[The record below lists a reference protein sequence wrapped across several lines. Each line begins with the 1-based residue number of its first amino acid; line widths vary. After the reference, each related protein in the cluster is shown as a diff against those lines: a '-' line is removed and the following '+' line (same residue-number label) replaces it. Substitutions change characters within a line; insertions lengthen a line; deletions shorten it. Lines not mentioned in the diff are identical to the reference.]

1 MIKLRYLHLL
11 HRWLGIGLGLFVLLW
26 FLSGLV
32 MLFVSY
38 PKLTQTERLSHL
50 EPIKLQQVKLN
61 AAKAWAAI
69 SNIGKPEKVRLV

>member
-38 PKLTQTERLSHL
+38 PKLTKTERLSHL